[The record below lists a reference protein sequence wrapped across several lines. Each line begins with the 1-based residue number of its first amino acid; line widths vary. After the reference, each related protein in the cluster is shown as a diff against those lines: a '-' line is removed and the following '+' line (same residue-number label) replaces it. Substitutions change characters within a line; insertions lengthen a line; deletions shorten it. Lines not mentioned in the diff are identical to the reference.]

1 MTLNKIKLEK
11 INVIKN
17 SKGDILKYLSND
29 NSFFKKFGETYFT
42 EIKHNEKKGWNYHK
56 KCQSLLT
63 VPVGRVEFTFAENVN
78 KKKKTIIIG
87 RKNHSMIILPPN
99 IWFNFKSLYKTSCCK
114 YFE

>member
-1 MTLNKIKLEK
+1 MTLNKIKLVK
-11 INVIKN
+11 LKVIKN

-56 KCQSLLT
+56 KCQRLLT

-78 KKKKTIIIG
+78 KKKKNYHYWE
-87 RKNHSMIILPPN
+87 KQS
-99 IWFNFKSLYKTSCCK
+99 FND
-114 YFE
+114 YFATRYLV